1 MIDVDPLEGLS
12 SIVVSRL
19 CSREEYA
26 EAVGRKKDVSNEISG
41 PSGKAMDCTEGEARK
56 IDDSYVSSVSAA
68 HRDSWIMGLE
78 GTRRDGVM
86 VLGVDSVTD
95 VDVVG
100 NSGVP
105 IREGPGK
112 DGGTADTGRGGASR
126 SERNSVGRTEGLP
139 GNGTSLAI
147 PVVETDELSMSEG
160 ERVVE
165 RSSEVGDSGRIC
177 TSPTAGAGGMTW
189 TTSPPGGGINPST
202 GWVITRATGSGSTT
216 WIPSETT
223 FSGLQRHSAS
233 SYSVDTSVGHTSAV
247 VNGDVGSLSQTGA
260 VI

>member
-1 MIDVDPLEGLS
+1 
-12 SIVVSRL
+12 
-19 CSREEYA
+19 
-26 EAVGRKKDVSNEISG
+26 
-41 PSGKAMDCTEGEARK
+41 
-56 IDDSYVSSVSAA
+56 
-68 HRDSWIMGLE
+68 
-78 GTRRDGVM
+78 M

-95 VDVVG
+95 VVVVG

-126 SERNSVGRTEGLP
+126 SERNSLGRTEGLP

-147 PVVETDELSMSEG
+147 LVVETNEISRSEG

-165 RSSEVGDSGRIC
+165 RSSEVGDSGSMKMTRGPRIGSTGVAGSGAGIC

-189 TTSPPGGGINPST
+189 TTSPPGGGTNPST
-202 GWVITRATGSGSTT
+202 GWVMTRPTGSGSAT
-216 WIPSETT
+216 SETTT